1 MVKIKKLTYFLF
13 IVTVVTPKRG
23 GKKDME
29 ERKMENK
36 SALPD
41 NWPLNNWQNENNVGL
56 FSLAKQYGSKEIYS
70 PIVPQQVM
78 MPQTESIPQQVIM
91 SQPEIIQQQTI
102 VRTDYEMERL
112 RAASKI
118 RVDEDY
124 CKRLNAVQ
132 IREIAES
139 EKQIRDEKERERKKS
154 QVECVTIN
162 NEGIPVVYTQ
172 NVVCGRTDR
181 KITNLLQLE
190 IIRIC
195 CAEDID
201 KKMHILTA
209 KINSEEKWCVLAP
222 DKCGSGAYVIRAL
235 ASIGGTIIAKKLSL
249 QKVYAV
255 QLITLL
261 LTTSTRQVVVP
272 RKKGWYTEDNRVRFF
287 DNDYTWERLV
297 RCMV

>member
-1 MVKIKKLTYFLF
+1 MVT
-13 IVTVVTPKRG
+13 
-23 GKKDME
+23 
-29 ERKMENK
+29 K

-41 NWPLNNWQNENNVGL
+41 NWPMNKWQNENNVEPL
-56 FSLAKQYGSKEIYS
+56 SVDEQYEGKEICFS
-70 PIVPQQVM
+70 IVPQQVM

-102 VRTDYEMERL
+102 ARTDYEMERL

-181 KITNLLQLE
+181 KITNLSQLA
-190 IIRIC
+190 ITRIC
-195 CAEDID
+195 CAEDTD
-201 KKMHILTA
+201 KKMYILTA
-209 KINSEEKWCVLAP
+209 RINAEEKWCVLAP
-222 DKCGSGAYVIRAL
+222 GKCGSGAYVIRAL
-235 ASIGGTIIAKKLSL
+235 ASVGGIIIAKKLSL

-255 QLITLL
+255 QLITILI
-261 LTTSTRQVVVP
+261 TTSTRQAVVP
-272 RKKGWYTEDNRVRFF
+272 QKKGWYTEDNRLRFF
-287 DNDYTWERLV
+287 DNDYTWERLIK
-297 RCMV
+297 CMV